1 MGRWW
6 AVDSVLANLS
16 SLTGDGPVETRTA
29 PLDDLPPCSRQET
42 ARMES
47 VCPLNAPSGALSLLL
62 AALATQRHAEARK
75 WTGMLGRRLAPA
87 WNWSG
92 PGVSMAV
99 SSEGIDPPTSA
110 TPCVTRVKDAGYVG
124 AVAAAKREGEDGMG
138 GGAAS
143 LARGGALLFV
153 ASFLASCAAAATAP
167 TYTPRSPVAPIPTPN
182 QPDPQAKAVP
192 NAADWPQQDTPFAQ
206 ASAQLQ
212 QAWAAYG
219 VTIIPSRHVFD
230 NVPPVPTVLNK
241 TNGALTQAQAQQM
254 GLAYYRTDA
263 LWGWADAHDQTKLQL
278 YLFNP
283 GFLNTPA
290 GQAEVAGQP
299 VQDPPCALFPSG
311 VAVSP
316 VDASVKA
323 FEAESGYTVSSMY
336 ALVENYKTPCA
347 ITAITASGPK
357 TIANWAFGWSI
368 NLETGSVRDDP
379 VLGLAY
385 FAEADRACPQSG
397 YPTAPPGETLPP
409 GVVPSPGSPDG
420 GPLACGAF
428 GA

>member
-1 MGRWW
+1 MTVRG
-6 AVDSVLANLS
+6 
-16 SLTGDGPVETRTA
+16 LTLL
-29 PLDDLPPCSRQET
+29 PL
-42 ARMES
+42 
-47 VCPLNAPSGALSLLL
+47 
-62 AALATQRHAEARK
+62 
-75 WTGMLGRRLAPA
+75 
-87 WNWSG
+87 
-92 PGVSMAV
+92 
-99 SSEGIDPPTSA
+99 
-110 TPCVTRVKDAGYVG
+110 
-124 AVAAAKREGEDGMG
+124 
-138 GGAAS
+138 
-143 LARGGALLFV
+143 ALL
-153 ASFLASCAAAATAP
+153 LASCAGTASSATNKAHP
-167 TYTPRSPVAPIPTPN
+167 TPATIPTPN
-182 QPDPQAKAVP
+182 QPDPNIAVVP
-192 NAADWPQQDTPFAQ
+192 NAADWPPQDTTFTQ

-230 NVPPVPTVLNK
+230 NVPAVPTVLNK

-278 YLFNP
+278 YLFNQ

-299 VQDPPCALFPSG
+299 VQDPPCALYPSG
-311 VAVSP
+311 LVVTP
-316 VDASVKA
+316 VDPSVKA

-357 TIANWAFGWSI
+357 TIASWAFGWSI

-379 VLGLAY
+379 VLGLTY

-409 GVVPSPGSPDG
+409 GVVPSPGTADG
-420 GPLACGAF
+420 GPLVCGAF